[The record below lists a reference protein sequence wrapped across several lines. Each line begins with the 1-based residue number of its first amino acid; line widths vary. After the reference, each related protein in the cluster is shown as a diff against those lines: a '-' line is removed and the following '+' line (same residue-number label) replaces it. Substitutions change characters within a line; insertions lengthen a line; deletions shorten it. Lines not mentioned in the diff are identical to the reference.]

1 MKFKKHIFKMAQQD
15 LKTIVFPEAGFS
27 DKVIQVIRLVS
38 QNKIAKIILIGDE
51 SALYM
56 RYNSLENDYVK
67 IINPKTSEL
76 KTEFLETLKG
86 ISEYSN
92 LPNGELEILLQN
104 PFVFS
109 ALLVKN
115 NYADGVVSG
124 LETPSYK
131 MFAPAAEIIG
141 YREEGVSLTSTTI
154 FIGKNKRLKNRSL
167 LLSDCVAN
175 KNPNEKELVDNANAS
190 VDFWRTIFI
199 EEPKVAFLSH
209 ACKECED
216 DECADTVQKA
226 TNIFK
231 FNNPSIVADGE
242 MQLDTAV
249 NQEAQER
256 KFPNSRIKGD
266 ANVLIVPDA
275 TSGSVLTKS
284 LAFIAGLNQIGS
296 LVHGFKRPIS
306 NASRTST
313 ISEIVLLTAI
323 TAIQAQE

>member
-1 MKFKKHIFKMAQQD
+1 MKFKKHIFTMAQQD

-27 DKVIQVIRLVS
+27 DKVIQVIRIVA
-38 QNKIAKIILIGDE
+38 QNKIAKVVLIGDE

-56 RYNSLENDYVK
+56 RYNSLEGDYVK

-76 KTEFLETLKG
+76 RKEFLETLKNMP
-86 ISEYSN
+86 EYSGI
-92 LPNGELEILLQN
+92 PDGELETILNN
-104 PFVFS
+104 PFIFTS
-109 ALLVKN
+109 LLVKN

-131 MFAPAAEIIG
+131 MFAPASEIIG
-141 YREEGVSLTSTTI
+141 FAEEGVSLTSTTI
-154 FIGKNKRLKNRSL
+154 FIGKNKQLKNRSL

-175 KNPNEKELVDNANAS
+175 KNPTEKQLVDNANAS
-190 VDFWRTIFI
+190 VAFWRTIFI
-199 EEPKVAFLSH
+199 QEPKVAFLSH

-216 DECADTVQKA
+216 EECADTVQKA

-249 NQEAQER
+249 SQEAQER
-256 KFPNSRIKGD
+256 KFPNSRIRGD

-296 LVHGFKRPIS
+296 LVHGFKRPIG
-306 NASRTST
+306 NASRTNT
-313 ISEIVLLTAI
+313 IMEIVMLTAI
-323 TAIQAQE
+323 TAIKAQE